1 MRLVRWVWTLARSP
15 FVAQSTRAGVL
26 ILIYGIAGLCMAA
39 TVAVITGMGMLRLLQ
54 SSIEGGQRVA
64 TVSTTAR

>member
-1 MRLVRWVWTLARSP
+1 MRLVRWVQTLARSP
-15 FVAQSTRAGVL
+15 FVAGLTRAGVL

-39 TVAVITGMGMLRLLQ
+39 TVAVITGIGMLRLLQ